1 MTLKKPLVLS
11 DFGII
16 GELSSSDTIEPGY
29 TLVTSSTTAFVNSKL
44 AVDTSSSAI
53 TITMPTAPNPGD
65 RIRLKDYKRTFSIN
79 NVTVDLGSKK
89 AEGFLGAFVLDVEG
103 IEADMEFI
111 NDTQGWLVRFK
122 L

>member
-16 GELSSSDTIEPGY
+16 EELSNSDTVEPGY

-44 AVDTSSSAI
+44 AVDTSSIAI

-65 RIRLKDYKRTFSIN
+65 RVRLKDYKRTFSIN